1 MAVGIRSI
9 IRIPMVNIYQ
19 KVGVKWPRPGYSIH
33 VEGKVKKDS
42 PCLIAANRD
51 QLCKASQFLKAC
63 RMGELIFLYR
73 NRKFVDWCFLIFLA
87 PAICH
92 PHWWVV
98 PKRRLE
104 LPHPFGHMN
113 LNHARLPIP
122 PLRHIFSLY
131 CEPLL
136 KGVL

>member
-19 KVGVKWPRPGYSIH
+19 KVGVKWPRPGCSIH

-113 LNHARLPIP
+113 LNHLSI
-122 PLRHIFSLY
+122 
-131 CEPLL
+131 
-136 KGVL
+136 

>member
-1 MAVGIRSI
+1 MIQKWD
-9 IRIPMVNIYQ
+9 PMWFTVVLQTIL
-19 KVGVKWPRPGYSIH
+19 KDGVKWPRPGYSIH
-33 VEGKVKKDS
+33 VEGKVKKDA

-122 PLRHIFSLY
+122 PLRHIFSIY
-131 CEPLL
+131 CGP
-136 KGVL
+136 